1 MLLTFAVTLFVSA
14 FRLFNVKPLVATRVT
29 PLLGGTPAVWNA
41 CMVFFQAALL
51 LGYSYSHVT
60 TKVLRLRKQAF
71 VHLGLLAAALV
82 LLLLFPLTI
91 NQELLTGRVENPV
104 VALLLILTLS
114 VGVPFFVVSTTAS
127 LLQKWFA
134 ESGHPSAEDPYFL
147 YGASN
152 LGSLL
157 ALVSYPALVEP
168 YLTLTEQRFA
178 WVGGF
183 ALLAALIG
191 ACALFLWQ
199 TPGKP
204 AGDPKTASEPLP
216 PVVPPVPP

>member
-1 MLLTFAVTLFVSA
+1 
-14 FRLFNVKPLVATRVT
+14 
-29 PLLGGTPAVWNA
+29 
-41 CMVFFQAALL
+41 
-51 LGYSYSHVT
+51 
-60 TKVLRLRKQAF
+60 
-71 VHLGLLAAALV
+71 
-82 LLLLFPLTI
+82 
-91 NQELLTGRVENPV
+91 
-104 VALLLILTLS
+104 
-114 VGVPFFVVSTTAS
+114 FFVVSTTAS

-199 TPGKP
+199 TPGTAPGDRKP
-204 AGDPKTASEPLP
+204 ASEPLP
-216 PVVPPVPP
+216 PVVPPVPPASEGIQARPAPRRGPAADVPEVEAVEQPVTWLRRLKWVTLAAV